1 MKFLD
6 IKEVTETCKDC
17 GKEKIPVKMI
27 RLNNDGLEFVGLFDL
42 IEYILIKYKLTWT
55 LVLLPII
62 TLIIGINGRSILHF
76 LGL

>member
-1 MKFLD
+1 
-6 IKEVTETCKDC
+6 
-17 GKEKIPVKMI
+17 MI